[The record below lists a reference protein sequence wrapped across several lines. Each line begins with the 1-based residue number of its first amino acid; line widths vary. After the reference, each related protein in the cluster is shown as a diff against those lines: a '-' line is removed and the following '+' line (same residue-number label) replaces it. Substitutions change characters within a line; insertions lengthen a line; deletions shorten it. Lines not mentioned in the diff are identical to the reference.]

1 MCIDYKKELFFTEP
15 KQGESFNVCWW
26 GTYIPLHGLENLIKA
41 FAYINNKKIKLFLF
55 GDSHEKAAPYLDL
68 ITKLDLNEKI
78 IINNNY
84 SFMNGKLAPF
94 LSKNCA
100 LAIGNFG
107 SSEKA
112 RTVLVNKLVDALSLG
127 IPCLSMRTLATTEL
141 FQNDEGLLFADPDPA
156 DIARQIEEF
165 FYDRDMLAAIGEAG
179 KLKYL
184 NLFSP
189 DSFKMR
195 LLNLLEE

>member
-1 MCIDYKKELFFTEP
+1 
-15 KQGESFNVCWW
+15 
-26 GTYIPLHGLENLIKA
+26 
-41 FAYINNKKIKLFLF
+41 
-55 GDSHEKAAPYLDL
+55 
-68 ITKLDLNEKI
+68 
-78 IINNNY
+78 
-84 SFMNGKLAPF
+84 MNGKLAPF

-179 KLKYL
+179 KVKYL